1 MRDDNERIKVA
12 QWVLERTLAAIGA
25 AEVKLSIIITL
36 NLAMLA
42 SLGGAFAPVGK
53 AIEAWTLVFLIITS
67 LFIILSLIS
76 CANVLIPRMQ
86 GPERS
91 IIFFGR
97 IGKKPQKEYFTEFT
111 QVGEEALL
119 DDLLAQVHINSKI
132 ACEKYK
138 WIRISMVLTFVSVMP
153 WFVSIVIMTYR

>member
-1 MRDDNERIKVA
+1 MRDDNERIKIA

-25 AEVKLSIIITL
+25 AEVKLSVIITL

-53 AIEAWTLVFLIITS
+53 AIEAWTLVFLITTS

-111 QVGEEALL
+111 QAGEDAVLK
-119 DDLLAQVHINSKI
+119 DLLAQIHINSEI

-138 WIRISMVLTFVSVMP
+138 WIRVSMIWTFVSVVP